1 MIRVTSGSAK
11 GRKLTTPH
19 NTQKVT
25 AVKEVVKLAIFS
37 IIGDQII
44 DAKCL
49 DLYAGSGNLG
59 IEALSRGA
67 KHCDFVDDCKQA
79 EEAIIKNLRA
89 TGFTGQ
95 SDVRRIDTLKFLD
108 GTGTTYDLIFAD
120 PYYSQSNLKHLIKL
134 GVEKLNNGGYFFIL
148 SATQVEFPTLD
159 RQVYIQTRK
168 YGRALFTLLVPHPA

>member
-1 MIRVTSGSAK
+1 MKDRY
-11 GRKLTTPH
+11 
-19 NTQKVT
+19 N
-25 AVKEVVKLAIFS
+25 
-37 IIGDQII
+37 
-44 DAKCL
+44 
-49 DLYAGSGNLG
+49 
-59 IEALSRGA
+59 
-67 KHCDFVDDCKQA
+67 FVDDCKQA

-168 YGRALFTLLVPHPA
+168 YGRTLLTILVPHPA